1 MRFAPLFLAAL
12 CALVLFSGLGR
23 VGFMDW
29 REARGALVARELVTR
44 REALTPLLNTQPW
57 FEKPM
62 ASYALDVLAEWR
74 HPGSPST
81 SRILRAIAAIALLLL
96 TASIGAQHLG
106 ARAGWIAAGVL
117 GSSIAFPLAA
127 RTDGTQVLATLFGW
141 AGCAGF
147 ADALFGRRGG
157 REARLLVAYGGLAA
171 ALLCGGLLPALWPFA
186 GAALR
191 SDGNYPNRLNK
202 IINLFE
208 TLPEDE
214 RRETLVSYADNAK
227 KQEPREGEK
236 FDLVDV
242 RKDEEC
248 MDTVGVYLHVDEHG
262 KAHIRMTLGPEV
274 QTLTRSMTAILCKG
288 LEGSTPQ
295 EILDLPSDFVT
306 RIVGTELVRI
316 RSQTIYYVLTRIKS
330 ICKVYLDRQRMAQVA

>member
-1 MRFAPLFLAAL
+1 MQLATN
-12 CALVLFSGLGR
+12 VLPSK
-23 VGFMDW
+23 
-29 REARGALVARELVTR
+29 AGA
-44 REALTPLLNTQPW
+44 NY
-57 FEKPM
+57 
-62 ASYALDVLAEWR
+62 ASCRAESR
-74 HPGSPST
+74 HPVNLAV
-81 SRILRAIAAIALLLL
+81 RY
-96 TASIGAQHLG
+96 
-106 ARAGWIAAGVL
+106 AAGFLDGACPVR
-117 GSSIAFPLAA
+117 SRRA
-127 RTDGTQVLATLFGW
+127 RNDKEVI
-141 AGCAGF
+141 
-147 ADALFGRRGG
+147 RGK
-157 REARLLVAYGGLAA
+157 
-171 ALLCGGLLPALWPFA
+171 F
-186 GAALR
+186 
-191 SDGNYPNRLNK
+191 SFSMYPTKLNK

-208 TLPEDE
+208 SLPEDE

-227 KQEPREGEK
+227 NQEPRESEN

-248 MDTVGVYLHVDEHG
+248 TDTVGVYLHLDENG

-316 RSQTIYYVLTRIKS
+316 RSQTVYYVLTRIKS